1 MPIWFTLPSKTRNL
15 RGIWQMAGISGVFPL
30 KSLPLPPIR
39 QNNSTGAWRRVR
51 RHLGSSIALGLG
63 CLGVI
68 AALPS
73 LVHAVE
79 DPHLATLRGDTLMGG
94 AVMLLGALAYR
105 SAKKRKFGE
114 AKSTLMR
121 YFWEITLLVPIFG
134 VIFAVILRP
143 NNFSY
148 LIETKPVQNLL
159 IAIGAIAA
167 YVVAGIRA
175 TARPTPVV
183 AKESFRLPRSS
194 RAPH

>member
-1 MPIWFTLPSKTRNL
+1 
-15 RGIWQMAGISGVFPL
+15 
-30 KSLPLPPIR
+30 
-39 QNNSTGAWRRVR
+39 
-51 RHLGSSIALGLG
+51 
-63 CLGVI
+63 
-68 AALPS
+68 
-73 LVHAVE
+73 
-79 DPHLATLRGDTLMGG
+79 MGG

-183 AKESFRLPRSS
+183 AEESFRLPRSS